1 MVGIVYASADEAE
14 ALRQQMKKD
23 LEEEYKKNKEVPSS
37 DFVNYF
43 GNKYRLDFST
53 DLFFNL
59 DDFFPF

>member
-1 MVGIVYASADEAE
+1 
-14 ALRQQMKKD
+14 MKKD
-23 LEEEYKKNKEVPSS
+23 LEEEYKKNKGVPSS

-43 GNKYRLDFST
+43 GNKYRLDFPT

>member
-1 MVGIVYASADEAE
+1 
-14 ALRQQMKKD
+14 MKKN

-43 GNKYRLDFST
+43 GNKYHLDMPT